1 MNLMMYSYFF
11 FIEEYDRFTEEW
23 ELVDVKDFDQLE
35 TQERVKDKENKIAYY
50 GMWLSMADL
59 GRLLRFTPGL
69 LKESLACNFRS
80 QVN

>member
-1 MNLMMYSYFF
+1 MMNLMMYSYFF

-50 GMWLSMADL
+50 GM
-59 GRLLRFTPGL
+59 
-69 LKESLACNFRS
+69 
-80 QVN
+80 